1 MAQGGPVPSLIV
13 ELWPALLSVI
23 HVLLASVVTVHAVLG
38 RREVPA
44 IIGWVGLAW
53 LAPVMGSTLYVVFG
67 INRIRRSALQLGTPG
82 VMVTGEMRVEP
93 EVPLPPGLLAQSSAL
108 DQLARVG
115 ARVTGLPLRAGNR
128 IEPLVDGDGAY
139 PLMLAAIEGAERSVM
154 LASYIFDH
162 DRVGVQFRDALVAA
176 HRRGVMVR
184 VLIDAVGARYSRP
197 RMPRRLRELG
207 VPVATFLPTFGR
219 SLLRYANL
227 RNHRKL
233 LVVDGRTGF
242 TGGMNIREGHQLSLA
257 PADPVRC
264 LHFRVEGPLVAD
276 LLRAFMQDWTFT
288 TQEVLPPVEALCP
301 AVDPVGTVV
310 ARGVTDGP
318 DADIE
323 NMPQLMLG
331 AIAAARS
338 RIAIVTPYFLPD
350 ARIAS
355 ALAVAALRGLQV
367 DIIVPQ
373 RNNVWLMDWATM
385 PQFVPLLESGCR
397 VWHTPPP
404 FDHTKLFVIDGAW
417 SLIGSTNWDARSLRL
432 NFEHNLE
439 CYDADL
445 AARLEALVAKRI
457 EQARPV
463 RLVDLQRRPAV
474 VRVRDGLARLFSP
487 YL

>member
-1 MAQGGPVPSLIV
+1 MHRLIV
-13 ELWPALLSVI
+13 ELWPALLSLI

-44 IIGWVGLAW
+44 VIGWVGLAW
-53 LAPVMGSTLYVVFG
+53 LAPVMGSILYVVFG
-67 INRIRRSALQLGTPG
+67 INRIRRSALQLGTPS
-82 VMVTGEMRVEP
+82 VVVTGELLVEP
-93 EVPLPPGLLAQSSAL
+93 EVPLAAALLGQSPAL
-108 DQLARVG
+108 EQLARVG
-115 ARVTGLPLRAGNR
+115 ARVTGLPLRSGNR
-128 IEPLVDGDGAY
+128 IEPLVDGDEAY
-139 PLMLAAIEGAERSVM
+139 PPMLEAIARAEHSVL

-184 VLIDAVGARYSRP
+184 VLIDAVGARYGRP
-197 RMPRRLRELG
+197 PMPRRLRELG
-207 VPVATFLPTFGR
+207 VPVATFLPTAGS
-219 SLLRYANL
+219 SLIRYANL

-233 LVVDGRTGF
+233 LLVDGRVGF

-264 LHFRVEGPLVAD
+264 LHFRIEGPLVAD
-276 LLRAFMQDWTFT
+276 MTRVFQQDWTFT
-288 TQEVLPPVEALCP
+288 THEVLPSVEVLCP
-301 AVDPVGTVV
+301 PVGLTGVDGTVV
-310 ARGVTDGP
+310 ARGVPDGP

-323 NMPQLMLG
+323 NMPKLMLG
-331 AIAAARS
+331 AIAAARR

-355 ALAVAALRGLQV
+355 TLAVAALRGLQV
-367 DIIVPQ
+367 DIILPQ
-373 RNNVWLMDWATM
+373 RNNVRLMDWATV
-385 PQFVPLLESGCR
+385 PQLLPLLESGCR

-404 FDHTKLFVIDGAW
+404 FDHTKLFLVDGAW

-432 NFEHNLE
+432 NFELNLE

-445 AARLEALVAKRI
+445 AARLDALVATRI
-457 EQARPV
+457 EHARPV
-463 RLVDLQRRPAV
+463 RLVDLQRRPVV
-474 VRVRDGLARLFSP
+474 VRVRDGVARLFSP

>member
-1 MAQGGPVPSLIV
+1 MQRLIV
-13 ELWPALLSVI
+13 EAWPYLLSLI

-53 LAPVMGSTLYVVFG
+53 LAPVMGSILYVVFG
-67 INRIRRSALQLGTPG
+67 INRIRRSALQLGTPS
-82 VMVTGEMRVEP
+82 VVVTGEMRVEP
-93 EVPLPPGLLAQSSAL
+93 EVSLPAALLTHSSAL

-115 ARVTGLPLRAGNR
+115 GRVTGLPLRAGNR
-128 IEPLVDGDGAY
+128 IEPLIDGDGAY
-139 PLMLAAIEGAERSVM
+139 PPMLEAIERAERSVM

-162 DRVGVQFRDALVAA
+162 DRVGVQFRDALAAA

-184 VLIDAVGARYSRP
+184 VLIDAVGARYGRP
-197 RMPRRLRELG
+197 PMPRRLRELG
-207 VPVATFLPTFGR
+207 VPVATFLPTAGR

-227 RNHRKL
+227 RNHRKVL
-233 LVVDGRTGF
+233 LVDGRVGF

-264 LHFRVEGPLVAD
+264 LHFRIEGPLVAD
-276 LLRAFMQDWTFT
+276 MMRVFQQDWTFT
-288 TQEVLPPVEALCP
+288 TKEVLPPVEVLCP
-301 AVDPVGTVV
+301 AIGRAGSVV
-310 ARGVTDGP
+310 ARVVPDGP

-323 NMPQLMLG
+323 NMPQLVLG
-331 AIAAARS
+331 AIAAARR

-355 ALAVAALRGLQV
+355 TLAVAALRGLQV
-367 DIIVPQ
+367 DIILPQ
-373 RNNVWLMDWATM
+373 RNNVWLMDWATV
-385 PQFVPLLESGCR
+385 PQLLPLLESGCR

-432 NFEHNLE
+432 NFELNLE

-445 AARLEALVAKRI
+445 AAGLEALVSTRI
-457 EQARPV
+457 DHARPV